1 MSTLAKP
8 SPTLPLSFVIVV
20 FAAAIVIGA
29 VIAYLG
35 ITGQIGAG
43 IP

>member
-1 MSTLAKP
+1 MSTAFLVGV
-8 SPTLPLSFVIVV
+8 FVVATAVGVV
-20 FAAAIVIGA
+20 V
-29 VIAYLG
+29 AYLG

>member
-1 MSTLAKP
+1 MATAGTDLKP
-8 SPTLPLSFVIVV
+8 STAFLVLTFGG
-20 FAAAIVIGA
+20 AIA
-29 VIAYLG
+29 VGVLVAYLG

>member
-1 MSTLAKP
+1 MSSP
-8 SPTLPLSFVIVV
+8 STTPAPSSAFLVV
-20 FAAAIVIGA
+20 TFAVAIAIG
-29 VIAYLG
+29 VLIAYLG

>member
-1 MSTLAKP
+1 MAANASLPKP
-8 SPTLPLSFVIVV
+8 STTFVVLT
-20 FAAAIVIGA
+20 FAVAIA
-29 VIAYLG
+29 VGVLVAYLG

>member
-1 MSTLAKP
+1 MS
-8 SPTLPLSFVIVV
+8 SPPDPPRASVTFLVLT
-20 FAAAIVIGA
+20 FAGAIGVG
-29 VIAYLG
+29 VLIAYLG